1 MSFANDILIKAGII
15 SRPTPTP
22 APIKK
27 KRAEPAKFKPIL
39 PGQGRERWTT
49 EEDAKKLEAGT
60 YTSKTKSIPKYK
72 KSNKKK
78 QKKSENKPIKNN
90 PSSETQKFLSE
101 YVYNDE
107 DFDKTMIGY
116 HINRMIHYKNV
127 DWDVIQEKLLRLEHK
142 DFCVT
147 NYWKYISAYQVIKH
161 NHHCNRCPS
170 ETMLQTHHK
179 TYLHKGREIFFMEQD
194 LEVLCRNCHRQEHG
208 L

>member
-1 MSFANDILIKAGII
+1 MVVTEEFRDKYFGIRLSTRMRRSKQCGVDITVKGWWDRVIGVEI
-15 SRPTPTP
+15 
-22 APIKK
+22 
-27 KRAEPAKFKPIL
+27 
-39 PGQGRERWTT
+39 T

-78 QKKSENKPIKNN
+78 QKKLENKPIKNN
-90 PSSETQKFLSE
+90 LSSETQRFLSE